1 MSDEHPTEEQT
12 PLDSLG
18 VIGMQTVEVGDQL
31 DHLELFTMQ
40 GLLTI
45 LWHGPADAEEV
56 VVAVGGA
63 AGGLLG
69 PHDGLYH
76 RLGVALAASGRG
88 LLRMS
93 YRRPNDLE
101 ACVHD
106 TLATMELAGRHGGR
120 RFAVLGH
127 SFGGAVAVRA
137 AAHLEAAVV
146 PAVVTFATQSAGCER
161 ADLIA
166 DRNLLLFHGDADVI
180 LPPMASEMVRMIAGT
195 GEMVLLPGAD
205 HLLRPAGPVMLERL
219 LTHLP
224 EVLAPPEGDAGDQ

>member
-1 MSDEHPTEEQT
+1 MSDTPDHGDEAT
-12 PLDSLG
+12 PLDRLG
-18 VIGMQTVEVGDQL
+18 VIGMQTVSVGEEL
-31 DHLELFTMQ
+31 DHLELFTMR
-40 GLLTI
+40 GLLSI

-76 RLGVALAASGRG
+76 RLGVALAREGRG

-93 YRRPNDLE
+93 YRRPNDLDD
-101 ACVHD
+101 CVHD
-106 TLATMELAGRHGGR
+106 MLATMELAGRHGGR
-120 RFAVLGH
+120 RFAALGH
-127 SFGGAVAVRA
+127 SFGGAVAVQA
-137 AAHLEAAVV
+137 AAHLAPEVV

-161 ADLIA
+161 ADLIS
-166 DRNLLLFHGDADVI
+166 DRDLLLFHGDADAI

-195 GEMVLLPGAD
+195 GELVLLPGAD

-219 LTHLP
+219 LEHLP
-224 EVLAPPEGDAGDQ
+224 RVLAPSGPTDS